1 MSDVS
6 LCSRHLSCSDL
17 RPDCERM
24 NEQALMMDGQAFD
37 PAAVL
42 AEGLGPPLDL
52 ECSQRSMSN
61 ATSFYMHWIPFRVS
75 EETGVLEGP
84 QRNADMLEHVP

>member
-24 NEQALMMDGQAFD
+24 NEQTLMMDRQAFD

-42 AEGLGPPLDL
+42 AEGLGPPPDL
-52 ECSQRSMSN
+52 E
-61 ATSFYMHWIPFRVS
+61 S
-75 EETGVLEGP
+75 EEVTWSSTDISRERGGVLEGP
-84 QRNADMLEHVP
+84 